1 MDANQQSTG
10 DSRSS
15 DHRPALESRRILL
28 IEDDRFCR
36 EGLAELFQSWGFEVD
51 TASDGREG
59 IKLGYLRPY
68 GIAVID
74 IGLPDV
80 NGYTVAQELRGLSFR
95 TCPRLVA
102 LTGRVKPRDK
112 HNALA
117 AGFDVF
123 LTKPASI
130 DALKEVLWS

>member
-1 MDANQQSTG
+1 MDAHQNLTNDG
-10 DSRSS
+10 RSS
-15 DHRPALESRRILL
+15 NYRVALEGRRILL
-28 IEDDRFCR
+28 IEDDRYCR

-74 IGLPDV
+74 IGLPDI

-95 TCPRLVA
+95 SCPRLVA

-112 HNALA
+112 QNALA

-130 DALKEVLWS
+130 DALKEVLSS